1 MPTPREREMIPV
13 LIGGLMILV
22 GVIHLL
28 PLVGALGPA
37 RLEALYGL
45 PMEDPNLEILMRH
58 RAVMFGLLGGLF
70 VYAALDATVQ
80 PLAFGIAGVTILSF
94 LAIAR
99 SVGGYNDKL
108 ARVVLADRVA
118 LAALVIAVGL
128 YAAQGG

>member
-128 YAAQGG
+128 YTAQRV

>member
-1 MPTPREREMIPV
+1 MPV